1 MLRDIDLSEVSDG
14 KLYNNNDMV
23 KTDCNGCNG
32 CSDCCHGMG
41 TSITLDPY
49 DVFNLCKELNSSF
62 EELLTGPL
70 ELSVA
75 DGIILPNL
83 KMKEETKSCSFLN
96 AEGRCNIHTFRP
108 GICRLFPLGR
118 YYEEHSFR
126 YFLQTRECPYPNKS
140 KTKIKKWLGIERLKE
155 YERFIN
161 DWHYYLKPLQEF
173 AMTSDDSEKIKQ
185 ISMFLLQLFYLT
197 PYQLTEDFYS
207 QFYVRLEKAMAYT
220 EAIL

>member
-14 KLYNNNDMV
+14 KLYSNNDMV
-23 KTDCNGCNG
+23 KTDCNGCKG

-49 DVFNLCKELNSSF
+49 DVFHLCKGLNSTF
-62 EELLTGPL
+62 EALLAGPV

-83 KMKEETKSCSFLN
+83 KMKEGTKSCSFLN
-96 AEGRCNIHTFRP
+96 DEGRCSIHTFRL

-118 YYEEHSFR
+118 FYEEHSFH

-140 KTKIKKWLGIERLKE
+140 KTKIKKWLGIDHLKE
-155 YERFIN
+155 YESFIN
-161 DWHYYLKPLQEF
+161 DWHYYLKPLQEY

-185 ISMFLLQLFYLT
+185 ISMFLLQAFYLT
-197 PYQLTEDFYS
+197 PYQLTEEFYP
-207 QFYVRLEKAMAYT
+207 QFYIRLRKAMEYT

>member
-1 MLRDIDLSEVSDG
+1 MIRNIDLSEVSDG
-14 KLYNNNDMV
+14 KLYSNNDMV

-49 DVFNLCKELNSSF
+49 DVFYLCKGLNSTF
-62 EELLTGPL
+62 DVLLSGPV

-83 KMKEETKSCSFLN
+83 KMNEGTESCCFLN
-96 AEGRCNIHTFRP
+96 SEKRCSIHSFRP

-126 YFLQTRECPYPNKS
+126 YFLQTRECSYPNKS
-140 KTKIKKWLGIERLKE
+140 KIKIKKWLGIDHLKE
-155 YERFIN
+155 YEQFIN
-161 DWHYYLKPLQEF
+161 DWHYFLKPLQEYT
-173 AMTSDDSEKIKQ
+173 MITDDSEKIKQ
-185 ISMFLLQLFYLT
+185 ISMYLLQMFYLT
-197 PYQLTEDFYS
+197 PYQLTEDFYP
-207 QFYVRLEKAMAYT
+207 QFYMRLKKAMEYT
-220 EAIL
+220 DSIL